1 MEGSPLDEAKAF
13 IKANSGVVGERMK
26 EWASAVLQDVMH
38 DSRHENASVAATT
51 SVGMSA
57 HRADLDESWE
67 THALTRH

>member
-13 IKANSGVVGERMK
+13 IEANRGVIGEGMK
-26 EWASAVLQDVMH
+26 EWTSAALHDVMH
-38 DSRHENASVAATT
+38 DCRHENASVAATT